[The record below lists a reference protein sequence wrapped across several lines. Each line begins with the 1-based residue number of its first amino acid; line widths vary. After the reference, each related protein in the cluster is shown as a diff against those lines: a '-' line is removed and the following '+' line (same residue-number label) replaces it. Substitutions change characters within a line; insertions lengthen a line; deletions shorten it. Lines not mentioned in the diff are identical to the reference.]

1 MATEVRESI
10 VGQQARPARFEALPP
25 EVEGLPIPWLR
36 AFCVPRGGKE
46 GEVEGQPSYQLNIR
60 TGPETLFELRAV
72 AELRGVS
79 KAEVVRRAIAQ
90 AYQETVMRTRK
101 EVANGGG

>member
-1 MATEVRESI
+1 M
-10 VGQQARPARFEALPP
+10 
-25 EVEGLPIPWLR
+25 EGR
-36 AFCVPRGGKE
+36 
-46 GEVEGQPSYQLNIR
+46 PSYQLNIR

-79 KAEVVRRAIAQ
+79 KAEVVRRAIRQ

-101 EVANGGG
+101 EAMHEGG